1 MTVQGTRQG
10 TVTLVGTVH
19 RSVES
24 RERVVSAIHE
34 RDPDVVAVELDPL
47 LFGVYR
53 NGERLTARRLYR
65 EGATLRGVAL
75 HLVSSRRRRPVGP
88 GGTVSEEI
96 APAGSD
102 LLAAIREAE
111 KRGAGVALVDR
122 SFVVTLNR
130 LAEELLSASTLRT
143 LVGLVRRPERRGS
156 HLDRIDGFV
165 DALLELGLDAE
176 ERRRN
181 PLAWFEGLTEDET
194 AGLVSAFE
202 AAFPVYGR
210 IAVRERDRH
219 IAGTLQWL
227 REEGEDVVAV
237 LGKGHVAGVEA
248 YLRDPET
255 IPESAIAAPPSPP
268 RRPTA
273 STPPRRR
280 RRNTD

>member
-1 MTVQGTRQG
+1 MTGPETRQG
-10 TVTLVGTVH
+10 QVTLVGTVH
-19 RSVES
+19 RSPES
-24 RERVVSAIHE
+24 RARVVSAVRE

-47 LFGVYR
+47 LFGVYW

-75 HLVSSRRRRPVGP
+75 SLVSSRRRRPVGL
-88 GGTVSEEI
+88 GGTVSEKESL
-96 APAGSD
+96 AETD
-102 LLAAIREAE
+102 LLSAIREAE
-111 KRGAGVALVDR
+111 KRDARVALVDR

-143 LVGLVRRPERRGS
+143 LVGLVRRPERRGP

-165 DALLELGLDAE
+165 DALLDLGLDAE

-194 AGLVSAFE
+194 ASLVSAFE

-210 IAVRERDRH
+210 IEIRERDRH
-219 IAGTLQWL
+219 IAGKLQWL

-255 IPESAIAAPPSPP
+255 IPESAIAAPLSPP
-268 RRPTA
+268 RRPADPTQ
-273 STPPRRR
+273 PRRR
-280 RRNTD
+280 RRNID